1 MIDHIRSINID
12 YNIVTVFLYLSEK
25 YYINKEF
32 NNSQNININNILCE
46 DISKNCINDIN
57 VDKEANINNISNQ
70 IVCNNFNDASLN
82 NIFINDL
89 NSLFDGYLNNTT
101 ISNFINNISIQNI
114 PLNNMYISNDYST
127 NNISNILYPINNL
140 ENNCIHNIKESS

>member
-1 MIDHIRSINID
+1 MPHII
-12 YNIVTVFLYLSEK
+12 K
-25 YYINKEF
+25 
-32 NNSQNININNILCE
+32 QHILCE

-57 VDKEANINNISNQ
+57 VDKEANINNINNQ
-70 IVCNNFNDASLN
+70 IVCSNFNDASLN

-114 PLNNMYISNDYST
+114 PRNNMYISNDYST
-127 NNISNILYPINNL
+127 NNISKILYPINNL
-140 ENNCIHNIKESS
+140 EKIVYIILKNLHKLKKSHYP

>member
-1 MIDHIRSINID
+1 MCEHKELGIDFTSKNIKNINDMIDHIKSINID
-12 YNIVTVFLYLSEK
+12 YNIIK
-25 YYINKEF
+25 
-32 NNSQNININNILCE
+32 QHILCE

-57 VDKEANINNISNQ
+57 VDKEANINNINNQ
-70 IVCNNFNDASLN
+70 IVCSNFNDASLN

-114 PLNNMYISNDYST
+114 PRNNMYISNDYST
-127 NNISNILYPINNL
+127 NNISKILYPINNL

>member
-1 MIDHIRSINID
+1 MPHII
-12 YNIVTVFLYLSEK
+12 K
-25 YYINKEF
+25 
-32 NNSQNININNILCE
+32 QNILCE

-57 VDKEANINNISNQ
+57 VDKEANINNINNQ
-70 IVCNNFNDASLN
+70 IVCSNFNDASLN

-114 PLNNMYISNDYST
+114 PRNNMYISNDYST